1 MAFDG
6 WHDHSKDMIE
16 GVHAIL
22 SPSDYYWI
30 NYDDDKLIERK
41 TTKDAANKGTK
52 LHNIAKELI
61 EEKIKLP
68 RSNKTLNSYVN
79 DAIGFKLRP
88 EQPVKYSGY
97 CFGWAD
103 TMDFKEKQNLLRI
116 HDLKTGIKV
125 PAKLT
130 QLEIYAAI
138 WCLEYDVR
146 PKDIDIELRIYQFDD
161 ILIGNPSPDIIVSHM
176 EQIIH
181 ASELYRRLDSS
192 RGE

>member
-1 MAFDG
+1 MFE
-6 WHDHSKDMIE
+6 WHNHSKDMVE

-22 SPSDYYWI
+22 SPSDYHWVT
-30 NYDDDKLIERK
+30 YDDEKLIDRK
-41 TTKDAANKGTK
+41 TTKDAASKGTK
-52 LHNIAKELI
+52 LHNIARELI
-61 EEKIKLP
+61 EEGIKLP
-68 RSNKTLNSYVN
+68 RTSKTLNMYVN
-79 DAIGFKLRP
+79 DAIGFNLRP
-88 EQPVKYSGY
+88 EQPLKYSEY

-103 TMDFKEKQNLLRI
+103 TMDFKEKQSLLRI

-138 WCLEYDVR
+138 WCLEYDIR

-161 ILIGNPSPDIIVSHM
+161 ILIGNPGPDIVVSHM

-181 ASELYRRLDSS
+181 ATDLYRRLDSS

>member
-1 MAFDG
+1 MR
-6 WHDHSKDMIE
+6 E
-16 GVHAIL
+16 GEHAVL

-30 NYDDDKLIERK
+30 NYDDAKLIERK
-41 TTKDAANKGTK
+41 STKEAATLGTK
-52 LHNIAKELI
+52 LHEYARMAIELNR
-61 EEKIKLP
+61 KQP
-68 RSNKTLNSYVN
+68 RSNQTLNMYIN

-88 EQPVKYSGY
+88 EQPLKYSEY

-103 TMDFKEKQNLLRI
+103 AMDFKEKQSLLRI

-161 ILIGNPSPDIIVSHM
+161 ILIGNPEPELIVSHM

-181 ASELYRRLDSS
+181 ATELYRRLDS

>member
-1 MAFDG
+1 ME
-6 WHDHSKDMIE
+6 WHDHSKDMPE

-41 TTKDAANKGTK
+41 TTKDAATKGTK
-52 LHNIAKELI
+52 LHEIAKGLI
-61 EEKIKLP
+61 EENIKLP
-68 RSNKTLNSYVN
+68 RSTKTLNMYVN

-88 EQPVKYSGY
+88 EQGIKYSEY
-97 CFGWAD
+97 CFGRAD
-103 TMDFKEKQNLLRI
+103 AMDFKEKQSLLRI

-161 ILIGNPSPDIIVSHM
+161 ILIGNPGPDLIVSHM

-181 ASELYRRLDSS
+181 ATELYRRLDSS

>member
-1 MAFDG
+1 
-6 WHDHSKDMIE
+6 
-16 GVHAIL
+16 
-22 SPSDYYWI
+22 
-30 NYDDDKLIERK
+30 
-41 TTKDAANKGTK
+41 
-52 LHNIAKELI
+52 
-61 EEKIKLP
+61 
-68 RSNKTLNSYVN
+68 
-79 DAIGFKLRP
+79 
-88 EQPVKYSGY
+88 
-97 CFGWAD
+97 
-103 TMDFKEKQNLLRI
+103 MDFKEKQNLLRI

-161 ILIGNPSPDIIVSHM
+161 ILIGNPSPDIIVSNM

>member
-1 MAFDG
+1 MR
-6 WHDHSKDMIE
+6 E
-16 GVHAIL
+16 GEHAIL

-30 NYDDDKLIERK
+30 TYTDEKLIDRK
-41 TTKDAANKGTK
+41 NTKDAANKGTK
-52 LHNIAKELI
+52 LHSIAKELI
-61 EEKIKLP
+61 EENIKLP
-68 RSNKTLNSYVN
+68 KSHKTLNMYVN

-88 EQPVKYSGY
+88 EQPLKYSEY
-97 CFGWAD
+97 CYGWAD
-103 TMDFKEKQNLLRI
+103 TIEFFEKDSLLRI

-130 QLEIYAAI
+130 QLEIYAAL

-161 ILIGNPSPDIIVSHM
+161 ILIGNPSYDIIVPHM

-181 ASELYRRLDSS
+181 ATELYRKLD
-192 RGE
+192 EKK